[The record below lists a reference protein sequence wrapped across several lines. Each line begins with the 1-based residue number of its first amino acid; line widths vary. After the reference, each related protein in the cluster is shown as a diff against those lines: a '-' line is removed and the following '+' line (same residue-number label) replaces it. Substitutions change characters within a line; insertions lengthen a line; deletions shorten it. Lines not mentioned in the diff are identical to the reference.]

1 MVDYGELLKDDP
13 GWAEREEAF
22 SAKVKDLVSWLDGY
36 RLAASGSRE
45 KVTYHDACHL
55 AHAQGITAEPRE
67 LVKAKSG
74 GELVELAESDLCCG
88 SAGSYNLTEPEMA
101 SRLQKRKVQNII
113 DSGAEVVVTTNPGCM
128 LQIQSGLRKAGAHQI
143 RALHIADYLL
153 ESDTSAG

>member
-1 MVDYGELLKDDP
+1 
-13 GWAEREEAF
+13 
-22 SAKVKDLVSWLDGY
+22 KDLVTWLDSS
-36 RLAASGSRE
+36 RFAVSGSRA

-113 DSGAEVVVTTNPGCM
+113 DSGAEVVVTTNPGCL
-128 LQIQSGLRKAGAHQI
+128 LQIQSGLRKAGAHHI
-143 RALHIADYLL
+143 RAIHIADYLL
-153 ESDTSAG
+153 EVGTTDD